1 MKRQQDMIYFNRG
14 EDMKPV
20 VNRFLKYASIDT
32 QGNESVKTC
41 PSNENQRFLAELLKD
56 ELEEMGISDVEIDE
70 NSFLYGRIPSNTS
83 KEVPA
88 LAFFA
93 HMDTCPDVP
102 GGNIKYQIIRGYDGL
117 YRFLPYDMLHP
128 GF

>member
-1 MKRQQDMIYFNRG
+1 MQAIELPVVQRQQDMVYLNRRSLSAPKGHELRG

-32 QGNESVKTC
+32 QGNESVLTC

-70 NSFLYGRIPSNTS
+70 NSFLYARIPENAE
-83 KEVPA
+83 KEIPV

-102 GGNIKYQIIRGYDGL
+102 AERVSD
-117 YRFLPYDMLHP
+117 RA
-128 GF
+128 